1 MREKKYLVEKLLTE
15 EESMEGKV
23 RQRNFDKDAF
33 NEHEGNTEDE
43 NNGFVVFQCKIYGSA
58 VRMTGGG
65 VTPPSPAPFYSRLL
79 NIYLKTT

>member
-1 MREKKYLVEKLLTE
+1 LVEKLLTE

-33 NEHEGNTEDE
+33 TEHVGNAEEE
-43 NNGFVVFQCKIYGSA
+43 NNGYVVFKCKIYGSA

-65 VTPPSPAPFYSRLL
+65 VTPPVPTPFYSRFL